1 VTELNWTDSG
11 ENKKL
16 PVETTS
22 EQNQMFDFTDKT
34 PKQLLKHFHKMKEYV
49 LKEWKENS
57 LNKLQ
62 VSNVNKEI

>member
-1 VTELNWTDSG
+1 M
-11 ENKKL
+11 
-16 PVETTS
+16 ETTS

>member
-1 VTELNWTDSG
+1 MRYCHHWEVITMIT
-11 ENKKL
+11 
-16 PVETTS
+16 
-22 EQNQMFDFTDKT
+22 KT